1 MKAKIFLL
9 SALAAVGMLFTACD
23 DDDDNVNFN
32 GQQAV
37 ITKVEAVATPA
48 VDATETTE
56 AVPATLTLKAQ
67 YKMEGDAAC
76 GGAGFCYSKT
86 SKTPTMYDNAI
97 RSTDIDGGSFF
108 VDAEELN
115 DGEQY
120 YVRAYVSVY
129 QGGTVYSETIV
140 LNEKPEA
147 PETPETTETPAE

>member
-23 DDDDNVNFN
+23 DDDDKVDFD

-37 ITKVEAVATPA
+37 ITKVEAIATPA

-67 YKMEGDAAC
+67 YKLESGAAC
-76 GGAGFCYSKT
+76 GAAGFCYSTT
-86 SKTPTMYDNAI
+86 SATPTIYDSGI
-97 RSTDIDGGSFF
+97 RSTDIDGNSFY

-115 DGEQY
+115 DGNQY
-120 YVRAYVSVY
+120 YVRAYVTVY
-129 QGGTVYSETIV
+129 KGSTVYSETIV
-140 LNEKPEA
+140 LNEKVESS
-147 PETPETTETPAE
+147 AE